1 MDLALELG
9 FRTVEALRREMTE
22 EELGQWYRYASRKKL
37 PMRRIELLLAN
48 LARLTAGSDAIAPFV
63 FDESLREALTP
74 KPVSTV
80 EDGVLAINAI
90 TGNRKVIRLG
100 EKRRKR
106 A

>member
-48 LARLTAGSDAIAPFV
+48 LARLTAGVGRDRAVRVRRIAAGSADA
-63 FDESLREALTP
+63 
-74 KPVSTV
+74 
-80 EDGVLAINAI
+80 
-90 TGNRKVIRLG
+90 
-100 EKRRKR
+100 
-106 A
+106 